1 MGNILAFKEV
11 STREFASQGGALGGK
26 SCLTGTFSLNLEY
39 GGNKNNDSTQKND
52 STGVGC
58 NAHRR
63 WLRQFTNSPTVC

>member
-11 STREFASQGGALGGK
+11 STREFAWGK

-52 STGVGC
+52 STPLAWDVMPIEGDLD
-58 NAHRR
+58 NS
-63 WLRQFTNSPTVC
+63 LTRQQYVNI